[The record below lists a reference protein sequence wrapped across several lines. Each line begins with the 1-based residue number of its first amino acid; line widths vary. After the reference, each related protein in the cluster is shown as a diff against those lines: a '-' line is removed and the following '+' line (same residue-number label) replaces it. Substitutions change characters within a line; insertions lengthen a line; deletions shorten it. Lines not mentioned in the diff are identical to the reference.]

1 MELFDLLLYKGVAGD
16 SGGGGGILPSEY
28 QRAARTGTEL
38 FDLLLY
44 KGVAGDSGGGDLLE
58 WDFEWDYTMGK
69 MSENGFSLSGN
80 GSETTASNYCQLKA
94 DGNSISLVPPTNKMQ
109 DQKGVA
115 EIVLNVNDSRN
126 GYGTFNACLVI
137 GDGTV
142 SAYLA
147 CNANNWVLRDNNNS
161 TNATVLA
168 PLRKGV
174 WQTIRIEL
182 NGATWALYI
191 DGELI
196 SDSLDSSI
204 VKANN
209 GIMQVSKGTT
219 RYQSVKYKFGRL

>member
-1 MELFDLLLYKGVAGD
+1 MDLFDLLLYKGLTQTEVLRPNGVDLFDLLLYKGVVG
-16 SGGGGGILPSEY
+16 SNG
-28 QRAARTGTEL
+28 
-38 FDLLLY
+38 
-44 KGVAGDSGGGDLLE
+44 GGGDLPE

-69 MSENGFSLSGN
+69 MSENGFSTSGTVR
-80 GSETTASNYCQLKA
+80 ETIASDYCQLRA
-94 DGNSISLVPPTNKMQ
+94 DGSWLSLVPSTGQMQ

-115 EIVLNVNDSRN
+115 EIVLNVIASTN
-126 GYGTFNACLVI
+126 GYGIFNTCIAI

-147 CNANNWVLRDNNNS
+147 CNADNWILRDNNDS
-161 TNATVLA
+161 TKTTVLA

-196 SDSLDSSI
+196 SDNLDSSI

-209 GIMQVSKGTT
+209 AIMQISKGTT